1 VFGTLAVVVG
11 VILMVE
17 ADTEFFR
24 HHHHQSEAY

>member
-1 VFGTLAVVVG
+1 VFGTLAVVVR

-24 HHHHQSEAY
+24 HHHHQS